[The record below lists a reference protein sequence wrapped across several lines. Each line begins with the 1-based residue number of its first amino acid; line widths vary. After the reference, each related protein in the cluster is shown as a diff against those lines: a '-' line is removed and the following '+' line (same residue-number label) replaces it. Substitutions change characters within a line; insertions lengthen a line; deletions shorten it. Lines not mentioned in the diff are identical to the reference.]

1 MDGSEKVVTRRAVA
15 MRIRRRVPLRRSRGR
30 WEELA
35 LGEYYLFDRGSSGRV
50 ERCRVDIEA
59 LARELEVLRP
69 EEQVESKEG
78 EQARELANWLCA
90 RGVRILLAD

>member
-1 MDGSEKVVTRRAVA
+1 
-15 MRIRRRVPLRRSRGR
+15 
-30 WEELA
+30 
-35 LGEYYLFDRGSSGRV
+35 V